1 VKPNAYATIEI
12 LSHTTTIN
20 GRKALQAVVELTSAA
35 GQWMGVFKVFGFTTQ
50 QLKDAAY
57 MQADS
62 NATSKGYTLQSLRE
76 YAA

>member
-1 VKPNAYATIEI
+1 MNAYATIEI

-20 GRKALQAVVELTSAA
+20 GRKALQAVVEMTSAA

-57 MQADS
+57 MEA
-62 NATSKGYTLQSLRE
+62 NLNLAHKGYTLQSLRE
-76 YAA
+76 AA

>member
-1 VKPNAYATIEI
+1 MNAYATIEV
-12 LSHTTTIN
+12 LSHTTTIK

-35 GQWMGVFKVFGFTTQ
+35 GQWMGVFKVFGFTIQ

-62 NATSKGYTLQSLRE
+62 NATEKGYTLHSLRE

>member
-1 VKPNAYATIEI
+1 MNAYATIEV

-35 GQWMGVFKVFGFTTQ
+35 GQWMGVFKVFGFTVQ

-57 MQADS
+57 MQADA
-62 NATSKGYTLQSLRE
+62 NATSKGYALQSLRE